1 MNRTQLKKTEL
12 INWVTLIFLAFVWG
26 TSFILIKKG
35 LIAFSDYQVAS
46 LRISIS
52 GLAFVPIIIWQFK
65 KINWKKWDRFLLVG
79 ITGSGIPPFLFAAA
93 QTEISS
99 SLAGVLNGLT
109 TFFTLIIALLFFNQQ
124 WERKRAIGVFIGLI
138 GASVIIL
145 YNNKIEGQLFYAMMV
160 VVAAILYGFNGNF
173 IKWFFDD
180 ENPLHISAVSL
191 GLMMPAAL
199 TFLLMTDF
207 THVVQSHPD
216 AMMSL
221 GSVTILALMSTVVAS
236 VIFFRLI
243 QKTNAVFGSGVT
255 YLIPFVAVLWG
266 VWDGESFYLIYFAC
280 LLLILLG
287 VYLTRN

>member
-1 MNRTQLKKTEL
+1 MEQTGADRKEW
-12 INWVTLIFLAFVWG
+12 INWLTLVFLAIIWG

-35 LIAFSDYQVAS
+35 LVAFSDYQVAS

-52 GLAFVPIIIWQFK
+52 GLAFVPIIIWQFR

-109 TFFTLIIALLFFNQQ
+109 TFFTLIIALLFFNQK
-124 WERKRAIGVFIGLI
+124 WEQKKAFGVIIGLI

-145 YNNKIEGQLFYAMMV
+145 YNNKVEGQFFYAMLAV
-160 VVAAILYGFNGNF
+160 TAALSYGFNGNF

-191 GLMMPAAL
+191 GLMTPAAL

-207 THVVQSHPD
+207 TTVLKSHPD

-221 GSVTILALMSTVVAS
+221 GSVTILALMSTVIAS

-266 VWDGESFYLIYFAC
+266 VLDGETFYAIYFGC
-280 LLLILLG
+280 LVLILLG

>member
-1 MNRTQLKKTEL
+1 MTLMGDKNKEWL
-12 INWVTLIFLAFVWG
+12 NWATLVFLAIVWG
-26 TSFILIKKG
+26 TSFILIKKA

-46 LRISIS
+46 LRIAIS
-52 GLAFVPIIIWQFK
+52 GLAFVPVIIWQFK

-109 TFFTLIIALLFFNQQ
+109 TFFTLIIALLFFNQK
-124 WERKRAIGVFIGLI
+124 WDRKKALGVLIGLI

-145 YNNKIEGQLFYAMMV
+145 YNNKIEGQFFYAMLI

-173 IKWFFDD
+173 IKWFFDE

-191 GLMMPAAL
+191 GLMAPAAL
-199 TFLLMTDF
+199 IMVFTSDF
-207 THVVQSHPD
+207 TAVLQTHPD
-216 AMMSL
+216 ALFSL
-221 GSVTILALMSTVVAS
+221 GSVTILALMSTVIAS

-266 VWDGESFYLIYFAC
+266 VLDGETFYVIYFAC
-280 LLLILLG
+280 LGLILLG

>member
-1 MNRTQLKKTEL
+1 MIKDKNEL
-12 INWVTLIFLAFVWG
+12 LNWLTLVFLAIIWG
-26 TSFILIKKG
+26 TSFILIKKS
-35 LIAFSDYQVAS
+35 LVAFSDFQVAN
-46 LRISIS
+46 LRIGIS
-52 GLAFVPIIIWQFK
+52 GLAFLPIILWQFK

-109 TFFTLIIALLFFNQQ
+109 TFFTLIIALLFFNQK
-124 WERKRAIGVFIGLI
+124 WDRKRAAGVVIGLI

-145 YNNKIEGQLFYAMMV
+145 YNNKLEGQFFYAMLV
-160 VVAAILYGFNGNF
+160 VIATILYGFNGNF
-173 IKWFFDD
+173 IKWFFD
-180 ENPLHISAVSL
+180 EEKPLHISAVSL
-191 GLMMPAAL
+191 SLMAPAAL
-199 TFLLMTDF
+199 IMLFSTDF
-207 THVVQSHPD
+207 LTVLKTDSD

-221 GSVTILALMSTVVAS
+221 GAVTLLALMSTVFAS

-266 VWDGESFYLIYFAC
+266 VLDGETFYAIYFAC
-280 LLLILLG
+280 LALILLG
-287 VYLTRN
+287 VYLTRK

>member
-1 MNRTQLKKTEL
+1 MLQNNNKEW
-12 INWVTLIFLAFVWG
+12 INWLTVVFLAIIWG
-26 TSFILIKKG
+26 TSFILIKKS
-35 LIAFSDYQVAS
+35 LVAFSDYQVAS
-46 LRISIS
+46 LRIGIS
-52 GLAFVPIIIWQFK
+52 GLAFLPVIIWQFK

-93 QTEISS
+93 QTELSS

-109 TFFTLIIALLFFNQQ
+109 TFFTLIIALLFFNQKWQ
-124 WERKRAIGVFIGLI
+124 TKRALGVLIGLI

-145 YNNKIEGQLFYAMMV
+145 YNNKIEGQLFYAMLV
-160 VVAAILYGFNGNF
+160 VIATILYGFNGNF

-180 ENPLHISAVSL
+180 EKPLHISAVSL
-191 GLMMPAAL
+191 GLMAPAAI
-199 TFLLMTDF
+199 TMIFLTDF
-207 THVVQSHPD
+207 TSVLKNHPD

-221 GSVTILALMSTVVAS
+221 GSVTLLALMSTVMAS

-266 VWDGESFYLIYFAC
+266 VWDGETFYMIYFAC
-280 LLLILLG
+280 LVLILLG
-287 VYLTRN
+287 VYLTRK